1 MGQPK
6 LSDRRKR
13 TRLLLGLKETKMFR
27 LFYYIFGLDG
37 KKRWV
42 VMSATSFN
50 DDFLVKIQL
59 PYHSFGWLYNT
70 INTSDFTDVVKQDV
84 KQLTNKYKV
93 RVYCD
98 VEYNPPEHTTQS
110 LVDAMKQVALAKSEL
125 FDYYARIEYLDYKKL
140 ARH

>member
-1 MGQPK
+1 
-6 LSDRRKR
+6 
-13 TRLLLGLKETKMFR
+13 
-27 LFYYIFGLDG
+27 
-37 KKRWV
+37 
-42 VMSATSFN
+42 MSVTDYN
-50 DDFLVKIQL
+50 DDFLVKKPE
-59 PYHSFGWLYNT
+59 PYLSFGRLYDT

-98 VEYNPPEHTTQS
+98 VEYVPAFDVTKDVADS
-110 LVDAMKQVALAKSEL
+110 MKQVALAKSEL